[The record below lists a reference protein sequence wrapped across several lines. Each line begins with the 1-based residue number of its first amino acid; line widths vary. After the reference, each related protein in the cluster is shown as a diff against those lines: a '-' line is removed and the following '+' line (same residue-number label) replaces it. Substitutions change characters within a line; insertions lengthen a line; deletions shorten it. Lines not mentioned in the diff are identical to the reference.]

1 MRVGIH
7 LPQYGRVAGPDAI
20 RTSAQRAEQFGFADV
35 WISDHIVHPA
45 EQSYPSPYLYDP
57 LATLAFAAAVTDEI
71 GLGTSV
77 LVLPQHNPLELA
89 NVLASTDALSRGR
102 VTLGIGVGWSQRE
115 FEALGY
121 DFENRGARTD
131 EILAILRACWREDP
145 ASFAGEHYSFE
156 NIRVVPKP
164 AHDIPIWCGGT
175 SARAL
180 RRGIELCDGH
190 QIIGVKPDEAA
201 PLVARLRAARPEPEF
216 TISLRTGWDPQGM
229 DPAEICDEYAAFAE
243 VGIQH
248 VVSAPWR
255 STLDEWLRSM
265 ELLAEIAELEPR

>member
-1 MRVGIH
+1 M
-7 LPQYGRVAGPDAI
+7 
-20 RTSAQRAEQFGFADV
+20 
-35 WISDHIVHPA
+35 
-45 EQSYPSPYLYDP
+45 
-57 LATLAFAAAVTDEI
+57 
-71 GLGTSV
+71 
-77 LVLPQHNPLELA
+77 
-89 NVLASTDALSRGR
+89 
-102 VTLGIGVGWSQRE
+102 
-115 FEALGY
+115 
-121 DFENRGARTD
+121 
-131 EILAILRACWREDP
+131 
-145 ASFAGEHYSFE
+145 
-156 NIRVVPKP
+156 VPKP
-164 AHDIPIWCGGT
+164 AHDIPIWGGGT

-229 DPAEICDEYAAFAE
+229 DPAEIRDEYAAFAE

-265 ELLAEIAELEPR
+265 EMLAEIAELEPR